1 MTKGSASASKR
12 GRRVS
17 GALPRPGARR
27 RASDDPT
34 RPRSR
39 GLATRSRRE
48 TDPVADLV
56 AMSPPTN
63 HVDRRNEGGG
73 NSARFASIGA
83 RLGSFPKR
91 RTRNGGAG
99 HEQEPE
105 EQGEDGVA
113 PHFRR
118 SSHTRVRLCVEYDDP
133 RPRSRRFFLQPNA
146 CPLDA
151 DWSFSW
157 RSARRSSESAE
168 SLLSR
173 GETVSWEARVIS
185 ARRPEPRAPVTRGR
199 RSSAPPPRAGGAEE
213 ASPAAR

>member
-1 MTKGSASASKR
+1 MRKKGSASAAKR

-157 RSARRSSESAE
+157 RPARRSSVECK
-168 SLLSR
+168 
-173 GETVSWEARVIS
+173 TVSEAPVIS

-213 ASPAAR
+213 ASSAAR

>member
-1 MTKGSASASKR
+1 MDDEGVSECVEARATRLGGAPETGSATSR
-12 GRRVS
+12 EV
-17 GALPRPGARR
+17 
-27 RASDDPT
+27 DDPT
-34 RPRSR
+34 RLRSR

-157 RSARRSSESAE
+157 RPARRGS
-168 SLLSR
+168 
-173 GETVSWEARVIS
+173 VKCARPFLGKRRVVS

-213 ASPAAR
+213 ASSAAR

>member
-1 MTKGSASASKR
+1 MDDEGVSECVEARATRLGGAPETGSATSR
-12 GRRVS
+12 EV
-17 GALPRPGARR
+17 
-27 RASDDPT
+27 DDPT

-157 RSARRSSESAE
+157 RSARRSSVECKTIS
-168 SLLSR
+168 
-173 GETVSWEARVIS
+173 EAPVIS

-213 ASPAAR
+213 ASSAAR